1 VSQSQYRPVGT
12 RHASPGLLL
21 AALVGSRLATA
32 ATPDPRLEW
41 LPRQELRS
49 WQHLHHAAFLNPVFE
64 RERIAPR
71 GP

>member
-1 VSQSQYRPVGT
+1 M
-12 RHASPGLLL
+12 LL

-49 WQHLHHAAFLNPVFE
+49 WQHLHHAAFLNAVFE
-64 RERIAPR
+64 RARVAPR